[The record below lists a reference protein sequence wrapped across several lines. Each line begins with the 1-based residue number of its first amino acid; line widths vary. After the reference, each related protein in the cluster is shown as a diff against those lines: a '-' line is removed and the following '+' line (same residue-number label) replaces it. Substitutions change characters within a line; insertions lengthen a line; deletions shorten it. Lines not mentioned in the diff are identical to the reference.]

1 MNFRTLDLNLL
12 RVFDTVMV
20 ERNVT
25 RAAERLA
32 MSQPA
37 VSNALRR
44 LREAIGEELFVPGST
59 GVTPTPH
66 AVALWPAIRESMTG
80 LRELFDPQGFD
91 PALDERRFA
100 LAMADAT
107 AAVILPPLLAAI
119 EHLRVSMQVE
129 PLTTRD
135 PRVLL
140 ARGAADAA
148 IGFFPDVAR
157 AQDAALG
164 QGESVLDALYGCD
177 YVCAMRRDHPLA
189 QQEPLMLDDYCAAAH
204 VRVSFAGRPHGFV
217 DEQLARLGR
226 SRRVALMLG
235 QYAAAVQV
243 LCHTDLLG
251 VLPRRYVQA
260 SGAADALHVTALP
273 FEMPRVEIGLL
284 WHRRHERDAALA
296 ARHHRAR
303 RAGRRLIRRESSAA
317 PSAAPSPARRS
328 TVGRRRAPRRSA
340 RRSASSARSRCAPC
354 ATS

>member
-12 RVFDTVMV
+12 RVFDVVMV

-25 RAAERLA
+25 RAADQLA
-32 MSQPA
+32 MTQPA

-66 AVALWPAIRESMTG
+66 ADAIWPAVREALSG
-80 LRELFDPQGFD
+80 LRVLFDPQGFD
-91 PALDERRFA
+91 PALDERRFT

-107 AAVILPPLLAAI
+107 AAVILPRLLAAI
-119 EHLRVSMQVE
+119 EHSRVSLQVE

-135 PRVLL
+135 PRALL
-140 ARGAADAA
+140 ERGGIDAA

-157 AQDAALG
+157 AQTAALG
-164 QGESVLDALYGCD
+164 QGETLLEALYDCD

-189 QQEPLMLDDYCAAAH
+189 AQEPLTLDDYCAAAH

-217 DEQLARLGR
+217 DEQLAQLGR

-243 LCHTDLLG
+243 LCRTDLLG
-251 VLPRRYVQA
+251 VLPRRYVEA
-260 SGAADALHVTALP
+260 SGAAEALHITALP
-273 FEMPRVEIGLL
+273 FEMPRIEVGLL
-284 WHRRHERDAALA
+284 WHRRHERDAAQRWLREA
-296 ARHHRAR
+296 IVRVAPP
-303 RAGRRLIRRESSAA
+303 AGL
-317 PSAAPSPARRS
+317 P
-328 TVGRRRAPRRSA
+328 T
-340 RRSASSARSRCAPC
+340 
-354 ATS
+354 